1 MRGVATMAGFGEI
14 ECEDGA
20 EPVVLVRRIIAEW
33 LPRAVKH
40 GGMAATAK
48 EIHGLGRTFITYLLT

>member
-1 MRGVATMAGFGEI
+1 MAGFGEI